1 LATDPPLTSEIS
13 YKNHFFGQGSI
24 GEGGL
29 RVKHHGKD
37 VVVIETAERKRDIL
51 GHVDTFERY

>member
-1 LATDPPLTSEIS
+1 MREACVSSTAE
-13 YKNHFFGQGSI
+13 KMC
-24 GEGGL
+24 
-29 RVKHHGKD
+29 RGKD